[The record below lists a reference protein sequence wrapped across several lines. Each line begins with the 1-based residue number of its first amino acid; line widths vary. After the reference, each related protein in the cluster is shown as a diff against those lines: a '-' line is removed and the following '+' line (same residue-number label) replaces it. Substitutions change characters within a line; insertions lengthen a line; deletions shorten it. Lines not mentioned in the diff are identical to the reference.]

1 MSANLDELEALWA
14 AAVARTKETWT
25 LEEYSERDEDDV
37 GEEDVCHIPETLT
50 EHMDD
55 YEAAGRS
62 AVAWQVAIHNAFP
75 RLAAEI
81 RTLRDEREKTNARL
95 ASVSCVLQDIVF
107 EIFDQR
113 WDEFEF
119 EQYELG
125 KRARIALGN
134 EDVGSEA

>member
-1 MSANLDELEALWA
+1 MKYELRDIGRLYRINDDGTERYMGRDSGQPEDNTF
-14 AAVARTKETWT
+14 ARDWDWVPVE
-25 LEEYSERDEDDV
+25 LN
-37 GEEDVCHIPETLT
+37 H
-50 EHMDD
+50 
-55 YEAAGRS
+55 
-62 AVAWQVAIHNAFP
+62 
-75 RLAAEI
+75 LAAEI